1 MIWSVRSAIRR
12 DRIKSSDVVG
22 DSITGFVRNHC
33 MAFRVY
39 SVAEQRGG
47 LAMWTTLFAITT
59 IIAIAATWAAIRME
73 PSARKMRS

>member
-1 MIWSVRSAIRR
+1 
-12 DRIKSSDVVG
+12 
-22 DSITGFVRNHC
+22 